1 MPKIGYLNIKL
12 GKDSLHIPIDRAIN
26 CSVEDPPILE
36 PIKEVMATSIH
47 ESSDSNLEEDIEGK
61 SGEVIEANEDSNK
74 TVELPKTEKPS

>member
-1 MPKIGYLNIKL
+1 M
-12 GKDSLHIPIDRAIN
+12 
-26 CSVEDPPILE
+26 EDPPILE